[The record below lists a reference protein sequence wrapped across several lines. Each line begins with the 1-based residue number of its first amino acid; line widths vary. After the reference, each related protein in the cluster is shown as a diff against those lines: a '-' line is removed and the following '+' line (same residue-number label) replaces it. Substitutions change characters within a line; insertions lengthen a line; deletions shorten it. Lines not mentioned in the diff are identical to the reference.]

1 MTRVQRAVL
10 SALEG
15 QPAFLSAQDLHA
27 RLRGTGESV
36 GLTSVYR
43 AVQALR
49 DAGAVD
55 EARSPSGETGY
66 RVCATAGH
74 HHHLSCVSC
83 GATVEVEAPGAEAWV
98 TAVAKRHGYR
108 IEGHTLEV
116 TGTCRSCRAAVA
128 SPG

>member
-10 SALEG
+10 SALAG
-15 QPAFLSAQDLHA
+15 QRAFLSAQDLHA
-27 RLRGTGESV
+27 RLRGAGEPV

-83 GATVEVEAPGAEAWV
+83 GATVEVEAPGMEAWV
-98 TAVAKRHGYR
+98 TAVGKRHGYQ
-108 IEGHTLEV
+108 IVGHTLEV
-116 TGTCRSCRAAVA
+116 TGTCRTCRAAVA

>member
-10 SALEG
+10 SALAG
-15 QPAFLSAQDLHA
+15 QRAFLSAQDLHA
-27 RLRGTGESV
+27 RLRSAGESV

-55 EARSPSGETGY
+55 EARSPTGETGY
-66 RVCATAGH
+66 RVCVTAGH

-83 GATVEVEAPGAEAWV
+83 GATVEVEAPGMEAWV
-98 TAVAKRHGYR
+98 TAVGKRHGYQ

-116 TGTCRSCRAAVA
+116 TGTCRSCRATVT

>member
-10 SALEG
+10 SELQG
-15 QPAFLSAQDLHA
+15 QRAFLSAQDLHA
-27 RLRGTGESV
+27 RLRHAGESV

-49 DAGAVD
+49 DAGSVD

-83 GATVEVEAPGAEAWV
+83 GATVEVEAPGMEAWV
-98 TAVAKRHGYR
+98 AAVGKRHGYR

-116 TGTCRSCRAAVA
+116 AGTCRSCRTAVA
-128 SPG
+128 SKG

>member
-15 QPAFLSAQDLHA
+15 QRAFLSAQDLHA
-27 RLRGTGESV
+27 RLRGAGESV

-55 EARSPSGETGY
+55 ETRSPSGESGY

-74 HHHLSCVSC
+74 HHHLFCVSC
-83 GATVEVEAPGAEAWV
+83 GATVEVEAPGMEAWV
-98 TAVAKRHGYR
+98 AAVGKRHGYR
-108 IEGHTLEV
+108 VEGHTLEV

-128 SPG
+128 SPA